1 MCLFVCYKL
10 LRMTVL
16 KNISFY
22 LQDLTQEKKS
32 EIDRQIWVAWL
43 EKYKERLKEEE
54 EAVTDV
60 DTASR
65 ERVESMNSVN
75 PRFDYR

>member
-1 MCLFVCYKL
+1 MCLYDT
-10 LRMTVL
+10 LRMTAL
-16 KNISFY
+16 KNISLY
-22 LQDLTQEKKS
+22 PQDLTQETKS

-60 DTASR
+60 NTASR
-65 ERVESMNSVN
+65 ERVECMNSVN